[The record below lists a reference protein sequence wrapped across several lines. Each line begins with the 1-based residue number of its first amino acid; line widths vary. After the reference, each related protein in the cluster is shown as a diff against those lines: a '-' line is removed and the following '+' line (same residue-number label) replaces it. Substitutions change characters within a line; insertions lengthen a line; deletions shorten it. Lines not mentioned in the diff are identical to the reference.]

1 MTHAVVGIFVVLS
14 VFTRIVEDIRGC
26 EEKVVIP
33 LKVLVEELVPI
44 SIELE
49 SEAIKS
55 FPVWTISLLPPENE
69 IKISKILMEIC
80 LINNRITATNVLFN
94 QLF

>member
-1 MTHAVVGIFVVLS
+1 MALYKSQFKMAHKPSSSINSNASWFMSAATESSSSGSSI
-14 VFTRIVEDIRGC
+14 
-26 EEKVVIP
+26 
-33 LKVLVEELVPI
+33 PI

-55 FPVWTISLLPPENE
+55 FPVWAISLLPPENE